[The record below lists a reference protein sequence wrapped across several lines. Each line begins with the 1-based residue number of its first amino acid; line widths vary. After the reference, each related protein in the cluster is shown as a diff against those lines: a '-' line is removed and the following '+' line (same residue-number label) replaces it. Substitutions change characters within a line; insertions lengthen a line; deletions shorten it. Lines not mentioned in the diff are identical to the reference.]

1 MLVLTR
7 KINETITVGDD
18 IEVTITEIFPDKVRI
33 GIVAPNN
40 VAVHRK
46 EVAVQIESQL
56 SSDGASEE

>member
-1 MLVLTR
+1 VLVLTR

>member
-33 GIVAPNN
+33 GIVAPSN